1 MLKAVGRRVNRTKQG
16 PYLRRKGVS
25 RGRGVRMT
33 QQLLSARPQPRLI
46 TQNIRQSVV
55 ADDSLSTK
63 GKNRTIITVDG
74 TVTLH
79 GPVKREK
86 EE

>member
-1 MLKAVGRRVNRTKQG
+1 
-16 PYLRRKGVS
+16 VS
-25 RGRGVRMT
+25 RGRGAQMT
-33 QQLLSARPQPRLI
+33 QLLSARPQPRLI

-55 ADDSLSTK
+55 ANDSLSTK
-63 GKNRTIITVDG
+63 GKNG

>member
-1 MLKAVGRRVNRTKQG
+1 
-16 PYLRRKGVS
+16 
-25 RGRGVRMT
+25 MT
-33 QQLLSARPQPRLI
+33 QLLSVRPQPRLI

-55 ADDSLSTK
+55 ADDSLSTQ
-63 GKNRTIITVDG
+63 GKNVTIITVDG

>member
-16 PYLRRKGVS
+16 PYLRREGVS
-25 RGRGVRMT
+25 RGRGVQMT
-33 QQLLSARPQPRLI
+33 QLLSARPQLRLI
-46 TQNIRQSVV
+46 TQNIRQFVV

-63 GKNRTIITVDG
+63 GKNVTIITVDG

-79 GPVKREK
+79 GLVKREK